1 MPVSQEVLDE
11 IALTRAEYDLIVER
25 LSREPNAVELGM
37 FGALWSEHC
46 GYKHSRPLLRMF
58 SHTSAVVL
66 SETGAENAGAVDIG
80 DGLAVVFKVESHNH
94 PSAVEPFQGA
104 ATGVGGIVRDILAM
118 GARPIALLNSLRF
131 GPIDDTGYPPARSS
145 LEDSP
150 SPQPSP
156 SRERDREGRLADSP
170 SPSREREIATNRHLF
185 GGVVRGISWYGNCIG
200 VPDVGGEIYFD
211 PSYSHNPLVN
221 AMCVGLIETERLA
234 SAAARV
240 PGSVLLL
247 AGADTGRD
255 GIHGASGLASRTFE
269 EEAELR
275 PTVQV
280 GNPFLEKVLIE
291 ACLEALDTGA
301 VLAIQDLG
309 AAGLT
314 SASIESAARA
324 GRGIRIDL
332 SQVHR
337 RETGMSAYEVMLS
350 ESQERMLLVALP
362 ERVAE
367 VKAVFERWDVECRE
381 IGQVIAEPEA
391 QIFDGS
397 EPVAHLPIRPLSEAP
412 AYRLEGQ
419 PSEEDL
425 ARREF
430 PLSEIPLPE
439 CDPAETLLRLLASSN
454 IASKRAVYR
463 QYDHQVQTNTVAG
476 PGGSD
481 AAVLRVKGTG
491 KAIAVAVDGNARHC
505 FLDPCV
511 GGQIAVAEV
520 CRNLSCTGARPLALT
535 DCLNFGN
542 PLRPDIYYQ
551 LEECIRG
558 MALASETFD
567 APVVS
572 GNVSLFN
579 ETQGQAVHPT
589 PVVGALG
596 LLDDAAKTVG
606 AGFPAE
612 GLAVMLLGPGLDAA
626 TAQDLAGS
634 EYLQVMHGLTA
645 GQPSIDLDLERRVQ
659 EVCRQAIADGLV
671 RSAHDCSDGGL
682 AVALAESCI
691 LGSVGFRGVLDAAR
705 WDAALFGEKQSRIVI
720 SLDTADLPKLADLA
734 RSRGVPLLSL
744 GRTGGDRLAL
754 RVGDEATNDGSN
766 GGPPAID
773 LPVERIS
780 EVWTQSLEAASG

>member
-25 LSREPNAVELGM
+25 LNREPNAVELGM

-46 GYKHSRPLLRMF
+46 GYKHSRPLLQMF
-58 SHTSAVVL
+58 SRPHATPTPDGGERVGAVL

-131 GPIDDTGYPPARSS
+131 GPLDETEQGAV
-145 LEDSP
+145 
-150 SPQPSP
+150 
-156 SRERDREGRLADSP
+156 
-170 SPSREREIATNRHLF
+170 NRHLF

-221 AMCVGLIETERLA
+221 AMCVGLIRKDRLA

-324 GRGIRIDL
+324 GRGIRLDL
-332 SQVHR
+332 SEVHR
-337 RETGMSAYEVMLS
+337 RETGMNAYEVMLS

-362 ERVAE
+362 ERVNE
-367 VKAVFERWDVECRE
+367 VKAVFERWDVACRE
-381 IGQVIAEPEA
+381 IGSVISEPEA
-391 QIFDGS
+391 RIYDAV
-397 EPVAHLPIRPLSEAP
+397 EPVAHLPIQPLSEAP
-412 AYRLEGQ
+412 TYRLKGE
-419 PSEEDL
+419 PSAEDVS
-425 ARREF
+425 RRETS
-430 PLSEIPLPE
+430 LAGLPLPE
-439 CDPAETLLRLLASSN
+439 CGPAETLMRLLAAPN
-454 IASKRAVYR
+454 IASKRSVYR
-463 QYDHQVQTNTVAG
+463 QYDHQVQTNTMIG
-476 PGGSD
+476 PGASD
-481 AAVLRVKGTG
+481 AAVLRVKGTT
-491 KAIAVAVDGNARHC
+491 KAIAVAVDGNGRKC
-505 FLDPCV
+505 LLDPFV

-520 CRNLSCTGARPLALT
+520 CRNVSCTGAKPLALT

-542 PLRPDIYYQ
+542 PLRPDIYHQ

-558 MALASETFD
+558 MALASETLD

-579 ETQGQAVHPT
+579 ETQGQAVQPT

-596 LLDDAAKTVG
+596 LMEDASKAVG
-606 AGFPAE
+606 AGFPSE
-612 GLAVMLLGPGLDAA
+612 GLAVVLLGAEPGAA
-626 TAQDLAGS
+626 EAQDLAGS
-634 EYLQVMHGLTA
+634 EFLAVMHGLTA
-645 GQPSIDLDLERRVQ
+645 GQPSIDLDLEQRVQ
-659 EVCRQAIADGLV
+659 ETCREAIKQGLV
-671 RSAHDCSDGGL
+671 LSAHDCSDGGL
-682 AVALAESCI
+682 AVALAECCI
-691 LGSVGFRGVLDAAR
+691 LGDVGLRCNLDAAR
-705 WDAALFGEKQSRIVI
+705 WDAVLFGEKQSRIVVTVD
-720 SLDTADLPKLADLA
+720 SSDLPTLASLA
-734 RSRGVPLLSL
+734 RSQGVPVLPL
-744 GRTGGDRLAL
+744 GRTGGERFVL
-754 RVGDEATNDGSN
+754 RMGDEATNDGSN
-766 GGPPAID
+766 GGPPSID
-773 LPVERIS
+773 LPVADLAA
-780 EVWTQSLEAASG
+780 VWMNALEDASG

>member
-11 IALTRAEYDLIVER
+11 IALTRTEYDLIVER
-25 LSREPNAVELGM
+25 LNREPNSVELGM

-58 SHTSAVVL
+58 SHTSPVVL

-131 GPIDDTGYPPARSS
+131 GPLDDPENGA
-145 LEDSP
+145 
-150 SPQPSP
+150 
-156 SRERDREGRLADSP
+156 
-170 SPSREREIATNRHLF
+170 INKHLF

-211 PSYSHNPLVN
+211 PSYSRNPLVN
-221 AMCVGLIETERLA
+221 AMCVGLIDKDQLA

-269 EEAELR
+269 VEAELR

-324 GRGIRIDL
+324 GRGIRLDL
-332 SQVHR
+332 AQVRR
-337 RETGMSAYEVMLS
+337 RETGMNAYEVMLS
-350 ESQERMLLVALP
+350 ESQERMLLAALP
-362 ERVAE
+362 ERVDE
-367 VKAVFERWDVECRE
+367 VRAVFERWDVDCRE
-381 IGQVIAEPEA
+381 IGRVIAEPEA
-391 QIFDGS
+391 QVFDGA

-412 AYRLEGQ
+412 VYRLEGR
-419 PSEEDL
+419 PSAEDV
-425 ARREF
+425 ARREM
-430 PLSEIPLPE
+430 PLAGVPLPE
-439 CDPAETLLRLLASSN
+439 CGPAETLLRLLASPN

-463 QYDHQVQTNTVAG
+463 QYDHQVQTNTVRG
-476 PGGSD
+476 PGSSD

-491 KAIAVAVDGNARHC
+491 KAIALAVDGNGRHC
-505 FLDPCV
+505 FLDPFV

-520 CRNLSCTGARPLALT
+520 CRNISCTGARPLALT

-558 MALASETFD
+558 MALASETLD

-596 LLDDAAKTVG
+596 LLDDAGKAVG
-606 AGFPAE
+606 AGFPGE
-612 GLAVMLLGPGLDAA
+612 GLAVMLLGPGLGTSAA
-626 TAQDLAGS
+626 NDLAGS

-645 GQPSIDLDLERRVQ
+645 GQPSIDLKLERRVQ
-659 EVCRQAIADGLV
+659 ETCREGVKQGLIL
-671 RSAHDCSDGGL
+671 SAHDCSDGGL

-691 LGSVGFRGVLDAAR
+691 LGGVGFRFQGSVDALSR
-705 WDAALFGEKQSRIVI
+705 WDTALFGEKQSRIVV
-720 SLDTADLPKLADLA
+720 SVERDRMHLMEDLA
-734 RSRGVPLLSL
+734 HAVGAPVSLL
-744 GRTGGDRLAL
+744 GFTGGATFQVDSHDEDGAATGDGVELMLAEL
-754 RVGDEATNDGSN
+754 TA
-766 GGPPAID
+766 
-773 LPVERIS
+773 
-780 EVWTQSLEAASG
+780 VWTQALEAASA

>member
-1 MPVSQEVLDE
+1 MPVNQEVLDE

-25 LSREPNAVELGM
+25 LNREPNAVELGM

-58 SHTSAVVL
+58 SHTSPVVL

-131 GPIDDTGYPPARSS
+131 GPLDDTQQGAVN
-145 LEDSP
+145 
-150 SPQPSP
+150 Q
-156 SRERDREGRLADSP
+156 
-170 SPSREREIATNRHLF
+170 HLF

-221 AMCVGLIETERLA
+221 AMCVGLIRKDRLA

-324 GRGIRIDL
+324 GRGIRLDL

-337 RETGMSAYEVMLS
+337 RETGMNAYEVMLS

-367 VKAVFERWDVECRE
+367 VKAVFERWDVDCRE
-381 IGQVIAEPEA
+381 IGSVIAEPEA
-391 QIFDGS
+391 RIFDAA
-397 EPVAHLPIRPLSEAP
+397 EPVAHLPIQPLSEAP
-412 AYRLEGQ
+412 AYRLEGKA
-419 PSEEDL
+419 STEDV
-425 ARREF
+425 ARREMA
-430 PLSEIPLPE
+430 LSDLRLPDCGPE
-439 CDPAETLLRLLASSN
+439 ETLMRLLASPN
-454 IASKRAVYR
+454 IASKRSVYR
-463 QYDHQVQTNTVAG
+463 QYDHQVQTNTMIG
-476 PGGSD
+476 PGASD

-491 KAIAVAVDGNARHC
+491 KAIAVAVDGNGRKC
-505 FLDPCV
+505 FLDPHV
-511 GGQIAVAEV
+511 GGQIAVAEA

-542 PLRPDIYYQ
+542 PLRLDIYYQ

-558 MALASETFD
+558 MALASETLD

-596 LLDDAAKTVG
+596 LLEDASKAVG
-606 AGFPAE
+606 AGFPSE
-612 GLAVMLLGPGLDAA
+612 GLPVMLLGPGLGSAGP
-626 TAQDLAGS
+626 QDLAGS
-634 EYLQVMHGLTA
+634 EYLSVMHALTA
-645 GQPSIDLDLERRVQ
+645 GQPGIDLELEQRVQ
-659 EVCRQAIADGLV
+659 ETCREGVKQGLV
-671 RSAHDCSDGGL
+671 LSAHDCSDGGL
-682 AVALAESCI
+682 AVALAECCI
-691 LGSVGFRGVLDAAR
+691 LGGVGFRMQGPLQSLSR
-705 WDAALFGEKQSRIVI
+705 WDAALFGEKQSRIIVAVERERMH
-720 SLDTADLPKLADLA
+720 LMEDLA
-734 RSRGVPLLSL
+734 HANGAPVSLL
-744 GRTGGDRLAL
+744 GYTGGEALLIGSVDEDGTDTGDGVNARIARLA
-754 RVGDEATNDGSN
+754 
-766 GGPPAID
+766 AI
-773 LPVERIS
+773 
-780 EVWTQSLEAASG
+780 WMNALEDASG

>member
-66 SETGAENAGAVDIG
+66 SEAGAENAGAVDIG

-131 GPIDDTGYPPARSS
+131 GP
-145 LEDSP
+145 LEDSA
-150 SPQPSP
+150 Q
-156 SRERDREGRLADSP
+156 GAV
-170 SPSREREIATNRHLF
+170 NKHLF

-324 GRGIRIDL
+324 GRGVRIDL

-425 ARREF
+425 VRRDM
-430 PLSEIPLPE
+430 PLADIPLPE
-439 CDPAETLLRLLASSN
+439 CGPAETLLRLLASPN
-454 IASKRAVYR
+454 VASKRAVYR

-481 AAVLRVKGTG
+481 AAVLRVKGTD
-491 KAIAVAVDGNARHC
+491 KAITVAVDGNGRHC
-505 FLDPCV
+505 FLDPYV

-558 MALASETFD
+558 MALASETLD

-596 LLDDAAKTVG
+596 LIEDAAKTVG
-606 AGFPAE
+606 AGFPTE
-612 GLAVMLLGPGLDAA
+612 GLAVMLLGPAS
-626 TAQDLAGS
+626 T
-634 EYLQVMHGLTA
+634 
-645 GQPSIDLDLERRVQ
+645 QPRRKTW
-659 EVCRQAIADGLV
+659 R
-671 RSAHDCSDGGL
+671 
-682 AVALAESCI
+682 
-691 LGSVGFRGVLDAAR
+691 
-705 WDAALFGEKQSRIVI
+705 
-720 SLDTADLPKLADLA
+720 
-734 RSRGVPLLSL
+734 
-744 GRTGGDRLAL
+744 
-754 RVGDEATNDGSN
+754 
-766 GGPPAID
+766 
-773 LPVERIS
+773 
-780 EVWTQSLEAASG
+780 AASIYR